1 MRALAVV
8 FALLAVLGTAG
19 CRGDAAPTSDPEGE
33 LNSVESTVGGIEA
46 ELDEP

>member
-1 MRALAVV
+1 MRAFAVV

-33 LNSVESTVGGIEA
+33 LNSVEATVGSIEA
-46 ELDEP
+46 ELDAP